1 MKPERSLGRE
11 IHAVSNL
18 MDRRMGLIV
27 INNGAD
33 DITPMHGM
41 MLGFINDRQR
51 NGHDIYQKD
60 IEVEFDIARS
70 TVTATL
76 KLMEKKGYIRREGV
90 AHDARLKRILL
101 TSFGKEC
108 FERIH
113 SSIQQTEEL
122 MRKSMSEQEHDQLM
136 QLLERLKSVL

>member
-18 MDRRMGLIV
+18 LDRRMGLIV
-27 INNGAD
+27 IENGAD

-41 MLGFINDRQR
+41 MLGFINERQMY
-51 NGHDIYQKD
+51 GHDIYQKD
-60 IEVEFDIARS
+60 IEAEFDVARS

-101 TSFGKEC
+101 TPFGKEC
-108 FERIH
+108 FERVY

-122 MRKSMSEQEHDQLM
+122 MRNSMSGLEYQQLM
-136 QLLERLKSVL
+136 RLLERLKSVL